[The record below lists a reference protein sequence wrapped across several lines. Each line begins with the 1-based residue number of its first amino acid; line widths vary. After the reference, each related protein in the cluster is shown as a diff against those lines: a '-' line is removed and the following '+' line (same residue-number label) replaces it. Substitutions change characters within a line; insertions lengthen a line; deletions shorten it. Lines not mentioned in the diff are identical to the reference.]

1 MTGVAAT
8 LQRRQELI
16 AVDAVLAAGV
26 VDGMKAAIGQP
37 TQPIRKSRN
46 TRMVAGEVLI
56 TSPTASKGVGMLGFL
71 MR

>member
-1 MTGVAAT
+1 M
-8 LQRRQELI
+8 QRRQELI

-26 VDGMKAAIGQP
+26 IHAVKLAIGQP
-37 TQPIRKSRN
+37 MQPILKSRK
-46 TRMVAGEVLI
+46 TRTVAGQVVI